1 MAKRN
6 AVKLYRTSGSAVTPT
21 AANLYDGELAVCTAE
36 TSPKIFLKTDNNNIA
51 TFVDKA
57 YIDSA
62 DTQIEKI
69 TLTALNDLNKRII
82 TISGDVSE
90 KQDALVS
97 GTNIKTINNQSL
109 LGSGNITITA
119 QSITIDT
126 AITSTGTNA
135 VQGKA
140 IYTALQGKLGT
151 GATAYAATRDAK
163 GNTIDATYATKTNL
177 NALSAST
184 TAFSASVVNA
194 LAAKQD
200 KLTIDTALTT
210 TSTNPVTSK
219 GIADGGSVIIAQLSE
234 SSATPTDTDYLVVK
248 DSSKSTLRK
257 VSLLWDYVAS
267 KLKSVMG
274 IDKAAFDAKANKT
287 DLNSYATTTALNNG
301 LAQKVNNTTYTAY
314 TADTKT
320 ALGNKLDT
328 TAFTQYSAATKATI
342 DKKAN
347 SATTLAGYGITGT
360 SINKTTSAITI
371 EGVTITPLTTH
382 QSLADY
388 AKTTA
393 LTAYTTTA
401 KTEEINKSLTALTD
415 SYNNFT
421 SATNTAL
428 SSKVENE
435 AFTAYTATTQNALA
449 GKLDTTAFTQYSA
462 ATKDEIATK
471 VATKTYDS
479 FTSTTNTA
487 LGQKA
492 SSADLNALSSAT
504 IAFSSAT
511 KTALDGK
518 ANTATTLA
526 GYGITDAKI
535 ADGTITL
542 GSTTITP
549 LTQHQSLGNYATT
562 ATTQT
567 ITNNLKAL
575 SGVVETFSGNV
586 KTKIEEVEKKI
597 TSVYR
602 VKGSKTDYSDLP
614 TTGNEEGDVW
624 NVVNAYGSYPAG
636 TNWVWV
642 AKTSTEAAHWDALG
656 GAVDLSGYY
665 TKTDIDSKL
674 GTKVDNTT
682 YTAYTSTTKT
692 SLDTNTKNINNL
704 SSATIAFSSATQT
717 ALKSKM
723 DTTGASINNTTSAI
737 TINGVTITPL
747 TTHQSLAAYAK
758 SNDLNSLSTATQT
771 LETKH
776 ASDVS
781 TLTETIAK
789 KQDKVT
795 FNTINGT
802 ALTSTTSTANNITFD
817 SASSTTSTNAIQN
830 KVVTSL
836 LSGKQDK
843 LTIDSTS
850 SLTSTNVVQNKAISM
865 AITALS
871 SSVVT
876 ELNKKQEKVVFN
888 TLNGSALTSTTTAQA
903 LKINVPSVDSTT
915 STTSTNAVSNKAITT
930 MVTAFS
936 SSVVT
941 ELGKKLNVADID
953 TALDTGSTNPVQ
965 NKAVASAISAI
976 NITIEENELV
986 VASSFNELNDKLTG
1000 LSAYT
1005 MEQEENSPFYE
1016 LTWDGVDGSIA
1027 WGEDEYLKLAEAY
1040 NNGKVIMW
1048 ENLVFT
1054 PQTGQSLTSDYY
1066 LLTAVRWNN
1075 GTPQYY
1081 VISAGTSTI
1090 SGAWRTANPD
1100 SSLNYLK
1107 NTFSAITNR
1116 PSWAQMNGRLVVYS
1130 GSSNTNAAYRAGLNG
1145 QYSSTGLWSNIHGKL
1160 VAWAGA
1166 SSTGDSSIAAAAL
1179 KVYENGELIAGSA
1192 QITASTL
1199 SAMNASA
1206 QTLLASGITANTI
1219 RMPFSTGGTIG
1230 TGNTYYRSNWSGS
1243 STANTLTLN
1252 STTASSGERKV
1263 VAGSYK
1269 ISASTIYENG
1279 FSAKSITINNEIVE
1293 LMGVGTSIS
1302 FNGWVVLSRKPF
1314 NKAGQGKELRPLAIG
1329 YVYSSGSSATITGK
1343 TFDGTNL
1350 VVNRVSEGIY
1360 LISATTQTQ
1369 WFSNQKSN
1377 IMTMVT
1383 CDTSSG
1389 AHTTDMATGAII
1401 EKSISGKTFSIKIY
1415 RKNAGDKVDG
1425 SFYFMIYDLSQW

>member
-69 TLTALNDLNKRII
+69 TSTALNDLNKRII

-163 GNTIDATYATKTNL
+163 GNTIDTTYATMTNL

-682 YTAYTSTTKT
+682 YTAYTSTTNT
-692 SLDTNTKNINNL
+692 SLNANANNISNL

-758 SNDLNSLSTATQT
+758 SDDLISLSTATQT

-781 TLTETIAK
+781 TLTETIAQ

-941 ELGKKLNVADID
+941 ELGKKLNTADID

-976 NITIEENELV
+976 NVTIEENELV
-986 VASSFNELNDKLTG
+986 AASSFNDLSDKLTG

-1005 MEQEENSPFYE
+1005 MEQEENFPFYE
-1016 LTWDGVDGSIA
+1016 LTWDGANGSTA
-1027 WGEDEYLKLAEAY
+1027 WGEDDYNKLAEAY
-1040 NNGKVIMW
+1040 DNGKVIMW
-1048 ENLVFT
+1048 KNLVFT

-1066 LLTAVRWNN
+1066 FLTAVRWNN

-1090 SGAWRTANPD
+1090 SGEWHDYSLSLPSYLTGSFSSITDDNATAQ
-1100 SSLNYLK
+1100 LNGPIVVLSGRN
-1107 NTFSAITNR
+1107 NTTD
-1116 PSWAQMNGRLVVYS
+1116 
-1130 GSSNTNAAYRAGLNG
+1130 AYRAGING
-1145 QYSSTGLWSNIHGKL
+1145 TYAGIGNTFTSVHGKL
-1160 VAWAGA
+1160 VAWAG
-1166 SSTGDSSIAAAAL
+1166 STGKDVTAVKESAFRL
-1179 KVYENGELIAGSA
+1179 YENGFLVTSA
-1192 QITASTL
+1192 VTAETL
-1199 SAMNASA
+1199 SAKTLNAGAATA

-1219 RMPFSTGGTIG
+1219 RMPFSGGTTIG
-1230 TGNTYYRSNWSGS
+1230 TDNTKYRSNWSGS
-1243 STANTLTLN
+1243 STSSTLTLD

-1279 FSAKSITINNEIVE
+1279 FSATSIIINNEIVE
-1293 LMGVGTSIS
+1293 LMGVGTTSS
-1302 FNGWVVLSRKPF
+1302 FKGWVVLSRKPF
-1314 NKAGQGKELRPLAIG
+1314 DKAGQGKELRPLAVG
-1329 YVYSSGSSATITGK
+1329 TVLSGGSMSAK
-1343 TFDGTNL
+1343 TFDGTVLSCTRSGTAYTISGTTIRSWFNSNSRNM
-1350 VVNRVSEGIY
+1350 VIMVTTDTSEYSSINVRFPIIIKKVAGSSSMSFT
-1360 LISATTQTQ
+1360 LT
-1369 WFSNQKSN
+1369 FSNGSDRQQSGFHF
-1377 IMTMVT
+1377 MV
-1383 CDTSSG
+1383 
-1389 AHTTDMATGAII
+1389 
-1401 EKSISGKTFSIKIY
+1401 Y
-1415 RKNAGDKVDG
+1415 N
-1425 SFYFMIYDLSQW
+1425 LNQW